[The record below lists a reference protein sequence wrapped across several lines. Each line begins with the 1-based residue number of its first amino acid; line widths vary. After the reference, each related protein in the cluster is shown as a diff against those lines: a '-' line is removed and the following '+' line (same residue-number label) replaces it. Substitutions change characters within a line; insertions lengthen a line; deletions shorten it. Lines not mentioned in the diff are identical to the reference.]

1 MKGNC
6 FQIVYVLISGF
17 LLLFQGHAFA
27 LGNRTNHSN
36 SDSTELSVLARIGE
50 EVLDWVNWER
60 DEFVITVY
68 PSLSASPRNGFVYG
82 VAPALKWNSSHPG
95 KANTLTMNA
104 ETSTKN
110 ILQLQFEHEWY
121 FHPDW
126 MTSGEAFISSRED
139 QYWLGTDETEIYFD
153 RREFRLKWDVLANVL
168 PAFWIGAE
176 WLLNNNHFDN
186 KAEVSFSEADL
197 EGHKGD
203 WLFGMGPKIEV
214 DTRHR
219 TISPQKGTWIQ
230 VSPSFV
236 GLAGIGKYDYFRL
249 TIDARRYLQL
259 KKDKTTLAFQGII
272 DYAEQGVPFFEEP
285 QLGGKERLRGI
296 GHPLRETGNAVWL
309 FRGELRQHLWWRLGG
324 VVFAGF
330 GESSDNF
337 QNPFSGTI
345 SSVGGGLRLR
355 MLPDDPL
362 NVRFDFGVSS
372 SGTTGFFVS
381 LKEAF

>member
-1 MKGNC
+1 MKGNY
-6 FQIVYVLISGF
+6 IKTVYLLIPGF
-17 LLLFQGHAFA
+17 LMAFQGQAFA
-27 LGNRTNHSN
+27 LGKGTSNSN
-36 SDSTELSVLARIGE
+36 SDSTVLSALAGIGE
-50 EVLDWVNWER
+50 EVLDWVTWER
-60 DEFVITVY
+60 DKYVVTVY
-68 PSLSASPRNGFVYG
+68 PSLSASSRNGFVYG
-82 VAPALKWNSSHPG
+82 VAPAVKWNSSRQG

-126 MTSGEAFISSRED
+126 MTSGEAFITSRED
-139 QYWLGTDETEIYFD
+139 LYWLGTDEKEIYFD
-153 RREFRLKWDVLANVL
+153 RREFRLKWDVLANVF
-168 PAFWIGAE
+168 PAFWLGAE
-176 WLLNNNHFDN
+176 WLLNNNSFN
-186 KAEVSFSEADL
+186 NAAQVSFSEADL
-197 EGHKGD
+197 EGHEGG
-203 WLFGMGPKIEV
+203 WLFGIGPKIEF

-236 GLAGIGKYDYFRL
+236 GLFDLGKYNYFRL

-259 KKDKTTLAFQGII
+259 KKDKTTLAFQGMV
-272 DYAEQGVPFFEEP
+272 DYAEPGVPFFEEP

-337 QNPFSGTI
+337 QNPFSRTI